1 MATPVNLSVIKAFRI
16 LNAFEYA
23 GEKLSLAQLT
33 RRLDMNVSTTHRF
46 LLTLQAVGAVVK
58 TPKGDFEL
66 GLLLADLGGKVSVID
81 AMSSICTPH
90 VERLA
95 ERFGETIHAGI
106 LDHDMVCYVAK
117 GEVSR
122 SLTLVTHI
130 GKRLPAYCT
139 GLGTAL
145 MSTLDDDE
153 LQRCIARQSFEPF
166 TEKTT
171 CDPAALLEKL
181 RKTRKRG
188 YAIDDEEVEIGLR
201 CVAVPIPCRS
211 GQLKAAISLS
221 APTTRLDQ
229 AKVED
234 IAQALGEHARLIGEE
249 LAARP

>member
-1 MATPVNLSVIKAFRI
+1 
-16 LNAFEYA
+16 
-23 GEKLSLAQLT
+23 
-33 RRLDMNVSTTHRF
+33 
-46 LLTLQAVGAVVK
+46 
-58 TPKGDFEL
+58 
-66 GLLLADLGGKVSVID
+66 
-81 AMSSICTPH
+81 
-90 VERLA
+90 
-95 ERFGETIHAGI
+95 
-106 LDHDMVCYVAK
+106 
-117 GEVSR
+117 
-122 SLTLVTHI
+122 
-130 GKRLPAYCT
+130 
-139 GLGTAL
+139 

-181 RKTRKRG
+181 RKTRKQG

-234 IAQALGEHARLIGEE
+234 IARALGEHARLIGEE